1 MTDLQTW
8 IEHPDRLDRDSL
20 DVLRR
25 LVEHYPYY
33 QTARLL
39 YLKNLYLL
47 HDPAFT
53 GELHR
58 AIIYITH
65 RASLCRFI
73 EGDRSPLTKEKSGET
88 VPDESSDR
96 TLALINAFLSSVP
109 EESSYAAIGNGIA
122 TDYAAYLLK
131 EEEQTDEKPDTEV
144 APMRGQALIDQF
156 IEQADEGFSFQRKDE
171 EAGFS
176 TDGAVD
182 ERPSVDIDE
191 DADIDDSYFTE
202 TLAKIYIKQQR
213 YAKALEIIKKLSLKY
228 PKKNTYF
235 ADQIKYLENLIINAK
250 SKKIK

>member
-20 DVLRR
+20 DVLGR
-25 LVEHYPYY
+25 LVERYPYY

-73 EGDRSPLTKEKSGET
+73 EGDRSPLTKEKSGEAA
-88 VPDESSDR
+88 PDESSDR

-131 EEEQTDEKPDTEV
+131 EEEQTDEKPETEV

-156 IEQADEGFSFQRKDE
+156 IEHNRVCGEILC
-171 EAGFS
+171 
-176 TDGAVD
+176 
-182 ERPSVDIDE
+182 RPC
-191 DADIDDSYFTE
+191 T
-202 TLAKIYIKQQR
+202 
-213 YAKALEIIKKLSLKY
+213 
-228 PKKNTYF
+228 
-235 ADQIKYLENLIINAK
+235 
-250 SKKIK
+250 